1 MNIMFIINIKLILGV
16 YNNVY
21 LLVNFHNNKLIII
34 ILHKIIIVIINQIWN
49 INNVKVTGIII
60 PIGENQ
66 SKCLNIL
73 ILVKRKGINKIK

>member
-16 YNNVY
+16 YNSVY
-21 LLVNFHNNKLIII
+21 LLVNLHNNKLIII